1 MDDWRQ
7 LCCGVV
13 SRIFIIPPGTSR
25 GRVCDLMMP
34 FRQLSYVL
42 MAALLL
48 STVFFPASKA
58 RGQQDQT
65 TNGLGIR
72 TKKVIAGAPNTID
85 PESDANTLPDAP
97 RPASQEGGLA
107 SPAPSGAKNNPGTVS
122 ASETGKQ
129 TKRIL
134 YIVPNFRA
142 VSADQMLPPQT
153 VREKF
158 KTATL
163 DSVDYSSF
171 IFVAVQSGIA
181 EARDANP
188 EFRQGAAGYA
198 RYYWHTYADYLDENL
213 WVEFIL
219 PATLHQDSRY
229 YTLGRGSFSKRL
241 AYSFSR
247 IAITRTDSG
256 HEAFNTSEI
265 FGAGAAAGISSLYY
279 PSPER
284 TFTKTYQRCITSV
297 AIDGGTFVFKEF
309 WPDLN
314 RKFFHQK

>member
-1 MDDWRQ
+1 MT
-7 LCCGVV
+7 L
-13 SRIFIIPPGTSR
+13 
-25 GRVCDLMMP
+25 
-34 FRQLSYVL
+34 RQLSSTI
-42 MAALLL
+42 MTALLL
-48 STVFFPASKA
+48 STVFFAATKA

-65 TNGLGIR
+65 TGGLDIR
-72 TKKVIAGAPNTID
+72 TKKVVAWVPNTTD
-85 PESDANTLPDAP
+85 REGDANTLPDAP
-97 RPASQEGGLA
+97 SAAWQQDGQVSPDPA
-107 SPAPSGAKNNPGTVS
+107 GAKSNPGTVN

-142 VSADQMLPPQT
+142 VSADQVLPPQT
-153 VREKF
+153 VKEKF

-171 IFVAVQSGIA
+171 IFVAAQSGIA
-181 EARDANP
+181 EVRNANP
-188 EFRQGAAGYA
+188 EFRQGAAGYG
-198 RYYWHTYADYLDENL
+198 RYYWHTYADYADENL

-219 PATLHQDSRY
+219 PAALHQDSRY
-229 YTLGRGSFSKRL
+229 YTLGRGGFLKRL

-256 HEAFNTSEI
+256 HEAFNASEI

-284 TFTKTYQRCITSV
+284 TFTKTYQRWITSV

-309 WPDLN
+309 WPDIN

>member
-1 MDDWRQ
+1 MTLRR
-7 LCCGVV
+7 LP
-13 SRIFIIPPGTSR
+13 STIMT
-25 GRVCDLMMP
+25 
-34 FRQLSYVL
+34 
-42 MAALLL
+42 ALLL
-48 STVFFPASKA
+48 STVFFAASEA

-65 TNGLGIR
+65 TGDLDIR
-72 TKKVIAGAPNTID
+72 TKKVVAWVPNTTD
-85 PESDANTLPDAP
+85 REGDANTLPDAP
-97 RPASQEGGLA
+97 SPASQQDGQV
-107 SPAPSGAKNNPGTVS
+107 SPAPADAKSNPGTVN

-142 VSADQMLPPQT
+142 VSADQVLPPQT
-153 VREKF
+153 VKEKF

-181 EARDANP
+181 EARNANP
-188 EFRQGAAGYA
+188 EFRQGAAGYG
-198 RYYWHTYADYLDENL
+198 RYYWHTYADYADENL

-219 PATLHQDSRY
+219 PAALHQDSRY
-229 YTLGRGSFSKRL
+229 YTLGKGGFPKRL

-247 IAITRTDSG
+247 TAITRTDSG
-256 HEAFNTSEI
+256 HEAFNASEI
-265 FGAGAAAGISSLYY
+265 FGAGAAAGISGLYY
-279 PSPER
+279 PSTER
-284 TFTKTYQRCITSV
+284 TFTKSYQRWITSL

-309 WPDLN
+309 WPDIN

>member
-1 MDDWRQ
+1 M
-7 LCCGVV
+7 
-13 SRIFIIPPGTSR
+13 T
-25 GRVCDLMMP
+25 
-34 FRQLSYVL
+34 FRQLSFVII
-42 MAALLL
+42 AALLL
-48 STVFFPASKA
+48 SRVFFTASEA

-65 TNGLGIR
+65 TSGLDIR
-72 TKKVIAGAPNTID
+72 TKKVVALVPNTTD
-85 PESDANTLPDAP
+85 PEGHANTLPDAP
-97 RPASQEGGLA
+97 SAASQQDAQA
-107 SPAPSGAKNNPGTVS
+107 SSPPSGAKSNPDTVN

-153 VREKF
+153 VKEKF

-181 EARDANP
+181 EARNANP
-188 EFRQGAAGYA
+188 EFRQGAAGYG
-198 RYYWHTYADYLDENL
+198 RYYWHTYADYADENL

-219 PATLHQDSRY
+219 PAALHQDSRY
-229 YTLGRGSFSKRL
+229 YTLDRGGFPKRL

-256 HEAFNTSEI
+256 HEAFNASEI
-265 FGAGAAAGISSLYY
+265 FGAGVAAGISSLYY

-284 TFTKTYQRCITSV
+284 TFTKTYQRWITSV

-309 WPDLN
+309 WPDIN

>member
-1 MDDWRQ
+1 M
-7 LCCGVV
+7 
-13 SRIFIIPPGTSR
+13 T
-25 GRVCDLMMP
+25 
-34 FRQLSYVL
+34 
-42 MAALLL
+42 ALLL
-48 STVFFPASKA
+48 STVFFAASKA

-65 TNGLGIR
+65 TGGLDIC
-72 TKKVIAGAPNTID
+72 TKKVVAWVPNTPD
-85 PESDANTLPDAP
+85 REGDAHTLPDAP
-97 RPASQEGGLA
+97 STASQKDGRA
-107 SPAPSGAKNNPGTVS
+107 SPAPAGTESNPGTIN

-142 VSADQMLPPQT
+142 VSADQVLPPQT
-153 VREKF
+153 VKEKF

-171 IFVAVQSGIA
+171 IFVAVQGGIA
-181 EARDANP
+181 EARNANP
-188 EFRQGAAGYA
+188 EFRQGAAGYG
-198 RYYWHTYADYLDENL
+198 RYYWHTYADYADENL

-219 PATLHQDSRY
+219 PAALHQDSRY
-229 YTLGRGSFSKRL
+229 YTLGRGGFPKRL

-256 HEAFNTSEI
+256 HEAFNASEI

-284 TFTKTYQRCITSV
+284 TFTKTYQRLITSV

-309 WPDLN
+309 WPDIN

>member
-1 MDDWRQ
+1 MT
-7 LCCGVV
+7 L
-13 SRIFIIPPGTSR
+13 
-25 GRVCDLMMP
+25 
-34 FRQLSYVL
+34 RQLSSTI
-42 MAALLL
+42 MTALVL
-48 STVFFPASKA
+48 STVFFAASEA

-65 TNGLGIR
+65 TAGRDIR
-72 TKKVIAGAPNTID
+72 TETVVAWVPNTTD
-85 PESDANTLPDAP
+85 RESDANTLPDAP
-97 RPASQEGGLA
+97 SAASQQDGQV
-107 SPAPSGAKNNPGTVS
+107 SPAPAGAKSNPGTVN

-142 VSADQMLPPQT
+142 VSADQKLPPQT
-153 VREKF
+153 VKEKF

-181 EARDANP
+181 EARNANP
-188 EFRQGAAGYA
+188 EFRQGAAGYG
-198 RYYWHTYADYLDENL
+198 RYFWHTYADYADENL

-219 PATLHQDSRY
+219 PAALRQDSRY
-229 YTLGRGSFSKRL
+229 YTLGRGGFPKRL

-256 HEAFNTSEI
+256 HEAFNASEI
-265 FGAGAAAGISSLYY
+265 FGAGAAAGISGLYY
-279 PSPER
+279 PSQER
-284 TFTKTYQRCITSV
+284 TFTKTYQRWITSL

-309 WPDLN
+309 WPDIN

>member
-1 MDDWRQ
+1 
-7 LCCGVV
+7 
-13 SRIFIIPPGTSR
+13 
-25 GRVCDLMMP
+25 
-34 FRQLSYVL
+34 

-48 STVFFPASKA
+48 STVFFAASNA
-58 RGQQDQT
+58 RAQQDQT
-65 TNGLGIR
+65 TSGLDIR
-72 TKKVIAGAPNTID
+72 TKKVVAWVPNPTD
-85 PESDANTLPDAP
+85 LEGDASTLPDAP
-97 RPASQEGGLA
+97 SAAWQRDGEV
-107 SPAPSGAKNNPGTVS
+107 SPAPAGPGSKPATVN

-153 VREKF
+153 VKEKF

-171 IFVAVQSGIA
+171 IFVAVQAGIA
-181 EARDANP
+181 EARNANP
-188 EFRQGAAGYA
+188 EFRQGAPGYG
-198 RYYWHTYADYLDENL
+198 RYYWHTYADYADENL

-219 PATLHQDSRY
+219 PAALHQDSRY
-229 YTLGRGSFSKRL
+229 YTLGRGGFPKRL

-256 HEAFNTSEI
+256 HETFNASEI

-284 TFTKTYQRCITSV
+284 TFTKTYQRWITSV

-309 WPDLN
+309 WPDIN

>member
-1 MDDWRQ
+1 MT
-7 LCCGVV
+7 L
-13 SRIFIIPPGTSR
+13 
-25 GRVCDLMMP
+25 
-34 FRQLSYVL
+34 RQLSST
-42 MAALLL
+42 MMTALLL
-48 STVFFPASKA
+48 STVFFVASKA

-65 TNGLGIR
+65 TGGLDIR
-72 TKKVIAGAPNTID
+72 TKKVVAWVPNTTD
-85 PESDANTLPDAP
+85 REGDANTLPDAP
-97 RPASQEGGLA
+97 SAAWQQDGHV
-107 SPAPSGAKNNPGTVS
+107 SPAPAGAKSNPGTVN

-142 VSADQMLPPQT
+142 VSADQVLPPQT
-153 VREKF
+153 VKEKF

-181 EARDANP
+181 EARNANP
-188 EFRQGAAGYA
+188 EFRQGAAGYG
-198 RYYWHTYADYLDENL
+198 RYYWHTYADYADENF

-219 PATLHQDSRY
+219 PAALHQDSRY
-229 YTLGRGSFSKRL
+229 YTLGRGGFPKRL

-256 HEAFNTSEI
+256 HEAFNASEI

-284 TFTKTYQRCITSV
+284 TFTKTYQRWITSV

-309 WPDLN
+309 WPDIN

>member
-1 MDDWRQ
+1 MT
-7 LCCGVV
+7 L
-13 SRIFIIPPGTSR
+13 
-25 GRVCDLMMP
+25 
-34 FRQLSYVL
+34 RQLSSTI
-42 MAALLL
+42 MTALLL
-48 STVFFPASKA
+48 STVFFAASKA
-58 RGQQDQT
+58 RGQQAQT
-65 TNGLGIR
+65 TGGLGIC
-72 TKKVIAGAPNTID
+72 TKKVVAWVPNTTD
-85 PESDANTLPDAP
+85 REGDANTLPDAP
-97 RPASQEGGLA
+97 SAAWQQDGQV
-107 SPAPSGAKNNPGTVS
+107 SPAAAGAKSNPGTVN

-142 VSADQMLPPQT
+142 VSADQVLPPQT
-153 VREKF
+153 VKEKF
-158 KTATL
+158 NTATL

-181 EARDANP
+181 EARNANP
-188 EFRQGAAGYA
+188 EFRQGAAGYG
-198 RYYWHTYADYLDENL
+198 RYYWHTYADYADENL

-219 PATLHQDSRY
+219 PAALHQDSRY
-229 YTLGRGSFSKRL
+229 YTLGRGGFPERL

-256 HEAFNTSEI
+256 HETFNASEI

-284 TFTKTYQRCITSV
+284 TFTKTYQRWITSV

-309 WPDLN
+309 WPDIN

>member
-1 MDDWRQ
+1 MT
-7 LCCGVV
+7 L
-13 SRIFIIPPGTSR
+13 
-25 GRVCDLMMP
+25 
-34 FRQLSYVL
+34 RQLSTTI
-42 MAALLL
+42 MTALLWN
-48 STVFFPASKA
+48 TVFFAGSEA

-65 TNGLGIR
+65 TGGLDIR
-72 TKKVIAGAPNTID
+72 TKKVVAWVPNTTD
-85 PESDANTLPDAP
+85 REGDANTLPDAP
-97 RPASQEGGLA
+97 SAASQQDGQL
-107 SPAPSGAKNNPGTVS
+107 SPAPAGAKSNPGTVN

-142 VSADQMLPPQT
+142 VSADQVLPPQT
-153 VREKF
+153 VKEKF

-181 EARDANP
+181 EARNANP
-188 EFRQGAAGYA
+188 EFRQGAAGYG
-198 RYYWHTYADYLDENL
+198 RYYWHTYADYADENL

-219 PATLHQDSRY
+219 P
-229 YTLGRGSFSKRL
+229 
-241 AYSFSR
+241 
-247 IAITRTDSG
+247 
-256 HEAFNTSEI
+256 EI
-265 FGAGAAAGISSLYY
+265 FGAGAAAGISGLYY

-284 TFTKTYQRCITSV
+284 TFTKTYQRWITSL

-309 WPDLN
+309 WPDIN

>member
-1 MDDWRQ
+1 
-7 LCCGVV
+7 
-13 SRIFIIPPGTSR
+13 
-25 GRVCDLMMP
+25 
-34 FRQLSYVL
+34 
-42 MAALLL
+42 L
-48 STVFFPASKA
+48 STVFFAASEA

-65 TNGLGIR
+65 TGGLDIR
-72 TKKVIAGAPNTID
+72 TKKVVAWVPNTTD
-85 PESDANTLPDAP
+85 REGDANTLPDAP
-97 RPASQEGGLA
+97 SAASQQGGQV
-107 SPAPSGAKNNPGTVS
+107 SPAPSGAKSNPGTVN

-142 VSADQMLPPQT
+142 VSADQVLPPQT
-153 VREKF
+153 VKEKF

-181 EARDANP
+181 EARNANP
-188 EFRQGAAGYA
+188 EFRQGAAGYG
-198 RYYWHTYADYLDENL
+198 RYYWHTYADYADENL

-219 PATLHQDSRY
+219 PAALHQDSRY
-229 YTLGRGSFSKRL
+229 YTLGRGGFPKRF

-247 IAITRTDSG
+247 IAITRTDGG
-256 HEAFNTSEI
+256 HEAFNASEI
-265 FGAGAAAGISSLYY
+265 FGAGAAAGISGLYY
-279 PSPER
+279 PSTER
-284 TFTKTYQRCITSV
+284 TFTKTYQRWITSL

-309 WPDLN
+309 WPDIN

>member
-1 MDDWRQ
+1 MI
-7 LCCGVV
+7 
-13 SRIFIIPPGTSR
+13 S
-25 GRVCDLMMP
+25 
-34 FRQLSYVL
+34 RQLSFVIG
-42 MAALLL
+42 AALLL
-48 STVFFPASKA
+48 STVFLPPAEA
-58 RGQQDQT
+58 CAQQDQT
-65 TNGLGIR
+65 VGGLDIR
-72 TKKVIAGAPNTID
+72 TTKAVAWVPDTTD
-85 PESDANTLPDAP
+85 PEGDANTLPDAP
-97 RPASQEGGLA
+97 VAALQQDGQG
-107 SPAPSGAKNNPGTVS
+107 SPAPSGPKSNPSTVN
-122 ASETGKQ
+122 ASVTGKQ

-142 VSADQMLPPQT
+142 VSADQVLPPQT
-153 VREKF
+153 VKEKF

-171 IFVAVQSGIA
+171 IFVAIQSGIA
-181 EARDANP
+181 EARNSNP
-188 EFRQGAAGYA
+188 EFRQGAAGYG
-198 RYYWHTYADYLDENL
+198 RYFWHTYADYADENL

-219 PATLHQDSRY
+219 PAALHQDSRY
-229 YTLGRGSFSKRL
+229 YTLGRGGFPKRL

-256 HEAFNTSEI
+256 HEAFNASEI
-265 FGAGAAAGISSLYY
+265 FGAGAAAGISGLYY

-284 TFTKTYQRCITSV
+284 TFTKTYQRWITSL

>member
-1 MDDWRQ
+1 M
-7 LCCGVV
+7 
-13 SRIFIIPPGTSR
+13 T
-25 GRVCDLMMP
+25 
-34 FRQLSYVL
+34 FRQPSCVL
-42 MAALLL
+42 VAALPLT
-48 STVFFPASKA
+48 TVFFTASEA
-58 RGQQDQT
+58 CGQQDQT
-65 TNGLGIR
+65 TSGLGIR
-72 TKKVIAGAPNTID
+72 TKKVVAWAPNTTV

-97 RPASQEGGLA
+97 SATSQKDGQA
-107 SPAPSGAKNNPGTVS
+107 SPAPSGAKNNPGTVN

-134 YIVPNFRA
+134 CIVPNFRA

-153 VREKF
+153 IKEKF

-181 EARDANP
+181 EARNANP

-198 RYYWHTYADYLDENL
+198 RYYWHTYADYVDENL

-229 YTLGRGSFSKRL
+229 YTLGRGSFPKRL

-256 HEAFNTSEI
+256 HEAFNASEI

-284 TFTKTYQRCITSV
+284 TFTKTYQRWITSV

-309 WPDLN
+309 WPDIN
-314 RKFFHQK
+314 RQFFHQK

>member
-1 MDDWRQ
+1 MT
-7 LCCGVV
+7 L
-13 SRIFIIPPGTSR
+13 
-25 GRVCDLMMP
+25 
-34 FRQLSYVL
+34 RQLSST
-42 MAALLL
+42 MMTALLL
-48 STVFFPASKA
+48 STVLFVASKA

-65 TNGLGIR
+65 TGGLDIR
-72 TKKVIAGAPNTID
+72 TKKVVAWVPNTTD
-85 PESDANTLPDAP
+85 REGDANTLPDAP
-97 RPASQEGGLA
+97 SAASQQDGQV
-107 SPAPSGAKNNPGTVS
+107 SPAPAGAKGNPGTVN

-142 VSADQMLPPQT
+142 VSADQKLPPQT
-153 VREKF
+153 VKEKF

-181 EARDANP
+181 EARNANP
-188 EFRQGAAGYA
+188 EFRQGAAGYG
-198 RYYWHTYADYLDENL
+198 RYYWHTYADYADENL

-219 PATLHQDSRY
+219 PAALHQDSRY
-229 YTLGRGSFSKRL
+229 YTLGRGGFPKRL

-256 HEAFNTSEI
+256 HETFNASEI
-265 FGAGAAAGISSLYY
+265 FGAGAAAGISGLYY

-284 TFTKTYQRCITSV
+284 TFTKTYQRLITSV

-309 WPDLN
+309 WPDIN